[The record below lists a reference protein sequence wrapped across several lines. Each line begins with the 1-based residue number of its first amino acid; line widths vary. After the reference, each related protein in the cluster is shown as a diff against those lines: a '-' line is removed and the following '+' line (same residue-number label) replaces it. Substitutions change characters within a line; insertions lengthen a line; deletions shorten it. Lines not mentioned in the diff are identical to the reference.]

1 MKPSWKQYADYFRMG
16 LELGVC
22 SHTEIINWADR
33 LIETSEKPEDWM
45 IELATSQNQHILDVL
60 HILQNVSG
68 LADLDIS
75 FQLLMT
81 RLGKQIPTISPKD
94 TKLLNRL
101 YSFVDSEISS
111 DFKVHL
117 YSIDYAL
124 DFLEVKSDWSVVQ
137 QEYGELLAIGA
148 DFKDWVD

>member
-1 MKPSWKQYADYFRMG
+1 
-16 LELGVC
+16 
-22 SHTEIINWADR
+22 
-33 LIETSEKPEDWM
+33 M